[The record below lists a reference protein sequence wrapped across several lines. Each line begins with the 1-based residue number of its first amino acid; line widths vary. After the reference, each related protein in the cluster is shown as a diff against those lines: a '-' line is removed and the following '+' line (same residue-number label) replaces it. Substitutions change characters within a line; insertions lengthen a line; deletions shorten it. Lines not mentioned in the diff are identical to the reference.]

1 MYTEE
6 IKVKTIKYLFG
17 PAVFCCCC
25 VFFNYCYIHSVET
38 GNVGPQNESG
48 REGSAR
54 VHTEMIKPEVFM
66 LFTSSDMIHLV
77 SSPGDIS
84 SSHFF
89 SWLVFACMNGSKCAS
104 PFYRPKR
111 PFFLHSSKQKV
122 HFLSALT
129 HGNSCARKQGRR
141 GGVELR
147 WLPRSHSG
155 RGLRGEGVGHGDRAG
170 RWGHATGLRHRW
182 HQSWMRL
189 QTWGT
194 QG

>member
-89 SWLVFACMNGSKCAS
+89 LLAS
-104 PFYRPKR
+104 VCLYEWQQMCITF
-111 PFFLHSSKQKV
+111 
-122 HFLSALT
+122 
-129 HGNSCARKQGRR
+129 
-141 GGVELR
+141 
-147 WLPRSHSG
+147 
-155 RGLRGEGVGHGDRAG
+155 
-170 RWGHATGLRHRW
+170 
-182 HQSWMRL
+182 L
-189 QTWGT
+189 QTKKTFFSPLFKTKSTFPLSTYPWE
-194 QG
+194 QLC